1 MNGEFRIEPTRPED
15 AAAVLAYVKRIG
27 GETDNLTFGPEGL
40 PLTVEQEQAFL
51 QSMLEAPDSA
61 QYVVK
66 HGDAIV
72 ANASI
77 QRFRRRMSHRA
88 EVAASVAKDYW
99 GRGIGTALMETLISF
114 ARERGVRQLN
124 LEVRSDNERAIRLYE
139 KFGFQKLVTFPA
151 YFRINGEDVDVDLM
165 NLDLTAEKEGEHAA
179 PLL

>member
-15 AAAVLAYVKRIG
+15 AAVVLAYVKQIG

-51 QSMLEAPDSA
+51 QSTLEDSDSA

-88 EVAASVAKDYW
+88 EVAVSVAKDYW
-99 GRGIGTALMETLISF
+99 GRGIGGALMETLISF
-114 ARERGVRQLN
+114 ARERGIRQLN
-124 LEVRSDNERAIRLYE
+124 LEVRSDNIRAIRLYE

-151 YFRINGEDVDVDLM
+151 FFRIDGRDVDFDLM
-165 NLDLTAEKEGEHAA
+165 NLDLTV
-179 PLL
+179 